1 MLNVAI
7 QLSDQAV
14 ACQDMTK
21 IKQFQARTN
30 SLPGFYNLGMTIAFN
45 AVMGYFGLAS
55 ADSSDVQVYTYG
67 YDLFMGLYYQEAD
80 FYCEAGLGFDIGKII
95 TGLLSTSTETSV
107 YVEDVIKFGN

>member
-1 MLNVAI
+1 LLNVEI

-30 SLPGFYNLGMTIAFN
+30 SLPGLYDLLLTIVFN
-45 AVMGYFGLAS
+45 GVMGYFGLADADS
-55 ADSSDVQVYTYG
+55 ADVQIFTYG